1 MLGPTAARSHSGDL
15 QLRQLFR
22 APHTAAQ
29 ATTTTTRSG
38 GLSLAL
44 RMLALVL
51 VLGVCGCLCSRLV
64 YSDLSHSAPS
74 TVIPTIPPHLSSTQ
88 RLLSAIRVE
97 PNGMCL
103 ISLSFAS
110 IAMNRMSDSQLG
122 KVSTIQVSKQGLAN
136 ELGLPLRDLRIVD
149 PSVPKQIRATFITRR
164 KAILFCIENIK
175 VVVRHN
181 KALVFGPYQPEVQE
195 FIPVVQQLI
204 SQTSAQ
210 EVDWENKSR

>member
-1 MLGPTAARSHSGDL
+1 
-15 QLRQLFR
+15 
-22 APHTAAQ
+22 
-29 ATTTTTRSG
+29 
-38 GLSLAL
+38 
-44 RMLALVL
+44 MLALVI
-51 VLGVCGCLCSRLV
+51 VLGVCSCLCSRLV
-64 YSDLSHSAPS
+64 YSDLSHSSPS

-88 RLLSAIRVE
+88 RLLSAIRVD
-97 PNGMCL
+97 PNGTCC
-103 ISLSFAS
+103 SLSSTAFHS
-110 IAMNRMSDSQLG
+110 RTIG

-195 FIPVVQQLI
+195 FVPVVQQLI
-204 SQTSAQ
+204 AQTSAQ
-210 EVDWENKSR
+210 EVEWENKSR